1 MEESLSIQLREIVG
15 YDRYVGRDEECPIW
29 VVGKV
34 YMLQGSF
41 IISKAQKFLHYILR
55 RPLD

>member
-1 MEESLSIQLREIVG
+1 MREIVG